1 MLIILYS
8 GTIDYSQFV
17 ALMAKVKSKPMSSDA
32 EIRSAFEVL
41 DKKKSGVVNV
51 DELRHLL
58 TKVRFHMVKSS
69 HLKCR
74 RARNMCPG

>member
-1 MLIILYS
+1 LLIANCS
-8 GTIDYSQFV
+8 GVIDYSQFV

-41 DKKKSGVVNV
+41 DKKKTGIVKV

-58 TKVRFHMVKSS
+58 TKVWGFINS
-69 HLKCR
+69 LDN
-74 RARNMCPG
+74 A